1 MCKHINMLIRFHCYV
16 ILFKGTTDSWGN
28 MFISLSAVYICGGV
42 VYVLLGSSDELPWY
56 SQAKQS
62 EKTPE
67 IPTISQIVI
76 HKINEKSEY
85 GHWNGREFS
94 YNIEN
99 TMLFQLLSLPTCI
112 QKRYMYALNLF
123 IKTICLCES

>member
-1 MCKHINMLIRFHCYV
+1 MLIRFHCYV

-85 GHWNGREFS
+85 GH
-94 YNIEN
+94 
-99 TMLFQLLSLPTCI
+99 
-112 QKRYMYALNLF
+112 
-123 IKTICLCES
+123 